1 MDLNAEIL
9 RLTAELAAAKRA
21 VEEAVTRSAGA
32 GKSLA
37 AAQAEQARLRQ
48 RVAELEAVAAQAVQ
62 ARGLADAA
70 DRRAAVA
77 VQELDAARPIRDQ
90 AAARYN
96 TLAARAAAL
105 NQQAAQIPAVQAEVS
120 THQAETSRLNTE
132 LVRVKSA
139 KPKPPVRKPGLDT
152 GIDYAE
158 LMEAWQAQVNATT
171 QARDAAAA
179 RLAAAQARL
188 AQLAPIP
195 AQAAQAQAEA
205 NAASQALAQAD
216 GRVAASA
223 QLVTTTRGE
232 AQAARARSN
241 DLDRAA
247 APLPEARAQSQAAD
261 AAAAQRGAEAQ
272 AATAAVTAAETQ
284 VVKTQAE
291 LDQRLAEQRASL
303 PQAIFGSL
311 PTDAPIALL
320 PVRLETRFVTA
331 GPGRELLVRVYP
343 DTIHVDTHEPE
354 LTAEEQLWGRH
365 FWEHAW
371 RAGDDDARL
380 EAAKTQLAQ
389 RFGEPRAAWI
399 AQALTPGNPAD
410 APAAALADDA
420 PLPKAPVFPATASRE
435 ASWTRAPHATALPD
449 RWLAVGYRDGKR
461 VIVAQS
467 KPVKPPGGADGAPLA
482 VAAAPDKAQSDPGSE
497 SGVAGL
503 LDEGSRWLV
512 DIDAALDCGMAI
524 RAPWPRNEPE
534 RLDRLLVFGV
544 RTSGD
549 ATTSARQLQALLDAH
564 HFTDGLALLEQ
575 GAASN
580 ATDAPAS
587 GGGRNDAVRLG
598 VGPTSPPADGSDGAA
613 AAGLLGLGREVFAG
627 VAGADGLEQAD
638 AQAMNTALWPATW
651 GYYLEQG
658 MAQPLS
664 DAVRGK
670 ARRHFID
677 HVRARGPASALR
689 IGRQPYGLLPATS
702 LDLWTTRPNEPGPD
716 LAPLLRTARSIWRAV
731 LARAPHVGAAGDK
744 NDVLLQIL
752 GMEARSSRFDLRSLI
767 GGQYGR
773 RLLELLGQTPQIA
786 QLDAQAGRVRGL
798 LQASGLTGQA
808 RLADVTS
815 GTLARDVFSASR
827 GSRNLADTGAA
838 VHWLLSLSAEQLR
851 QAVFPPSQE
860 PGEQPPSQLSDLLL
874 LALRHAAL
882 TEYDIAAAR
891 LLAASGQ
898 TPADA
903 RLEAEIVEADSPR
916 PWSRLATITDVD
928 ALPELGE
935 FRRSLRHMAGRPA
948 AALEGALTETLDLAS
963 HRLDAWITSL
973 ASSRLTEMRK
983 AKPMGVHL
991 GGYGWL
997 ENLTAQDAAAPRREG
1012 GYVQAPSLAHAATAA
1027 VLRSGYL
1034 AHADKAENS
1043 FAVDLSSARVRS
1055 ALWLLDGVRQ
1065 GQPMA
1070 ALLGYRFER
1079 GLHENH
1085 PGLELDKYIRL
1096 FRELEDFQGDASQ
1109 APEAAAV
1116 RATEKALADARVAL
1130 DAAKVTLANAEA
1142 AVLANKNLIDAGA
1155 QANAQKSDPKSALSQ
1170 TTASAGLAA
1179 SARDQVRNRLAAIAT
1194 DIETMQATISDL
1206 LEAERHERPYGK
1218 PPIDNSAEIDAL
1230 QQEIWALEAERGRIA
1245 PTLPGLVEQAKT
1257 WATALA
1263 NLTDQI
1269 NKAITAGNTAQGL
1282 KAGLEGQRTAAANAI
1297 PTAQALVD
1305 TSSKACLAAYD
1316 ALWAKAHE
1324 TLPAGKVIDGLALL
1338 QRWKTGKAE
1347 GRWDPQTIPFGAE
1360 VSGVRL
1366 PGPNGA
1372 DAAAWRAIAA
1382 ELDGLAD
1389 LMDAAS
1395 DLILAESVHQVVQ
1408 GNPVRSG
1415 AALEAVGRG
1424 ELPPPDFDVIRT
1436 PRTGVATTHRLLV
1449 LLAGAPL
1456 ERNGWDVAATQAR
1469 AVAEPQLDAW
1479 TGHLL
1484 GSPNRAFCRGEYF
1497 DPATGAALKPP
1508 VTLSLG
1514 ALKLAPLDYVHMSD
1528 ASGGGVLSEL
1538 EQRLVDHLLAVARPA
1553 DVPATAGV
1561 RLDFERDPTWSAD
1574 RLGAAEFLEAVRS
1587 VRDLLVNARPLA
1599 SADLTQAEAP
1609 SSAVVDLSDLRRR
1622 ADSAA
1627 ALLKAAATGIP
1638 AAPPEGANTDET
1650 LAYLRSLDLEAM
1662 RGTLLALAAFGI
1674 PGAAPAAPFDGLAE
1688 GRAALLEQSRTV
1700 GAEAGKRLARLEA
1713 LDAAADPN
1721 AAAHHL
1727 ARLAILFGDDFKI
1740 LPRWSAPNAAELE
1753 QTFAASHQLQAR
1765 GTAGADP
1772 LPAVTWVQRAAR
1784 VRDGAR
1790 RLDEALTCAEALRG
1804 DVALHFEVGQLPHV
1818 PNDRWTALPL
1828 LAGAAPAPG
1837 RLSLVAHL
1845 AGRVSPQAAP
1855 SGLFVDAKGQPVPVC
1870 GLMIDEWV
1878 EAIPNAKETT
1888 GLAFQYDQPGARA
1901 PQAVLLATP
1910 PNAEAAWRPETLEA
1924 ILLETLE
1931 LAKLRVLDLAAL
1943 QTADTTKVGLAGHFL
1958 PALTFAINAEGD
1970 AISTDFAQAATVPA

>member
-9 RLTAELAAAKRA
+9 RLTAELAAAKRSA
-21 VEEAVTRSAGA
+21 EEAATRSVGA
-32 GKSLA
+32 GQALA
-37 AAQAEQARLRQ
+37 AAQTEQARLRQ

-77 VQELDAARPIRDQ
+77 VQDLDAARPVRDQ

-105 NQQAAQIPAVQAEVS
+105 NQQAAQIPGVQAEVS
-120 THQAETSRLNTE
+120 AHQAETSRLGAE
-132 LVRVKSA
+132 LTRIKNA
-139 KPKPPVRKPGLDT
+139 KPKPPIRKPGLDT

-158 LMEAWQAQVNATT
+158 VMEAWQAQVNAAT

-205 NAASQALAQAD
+205 NAASQALAEAD
-216 GRVAASA
+216 RRIATNT
-223 QLVTTTRGE
+223 QLVATTRVE
-232 AQAARARSN
+232 AQTARARATE
-241 DLDRAA
+241 LDRAA
-247 APLPEARAQSQAAD
+247 APLPEARGQSQTAD

-272 AATAAVTAAETQ
+272 LAATALTSAQARIVQ
-284 VVKTQAE
+284 VQAE

-311 PTDAPIALL
+311 PTDTPIALL
-320 PVRLETRFVTA
+320 PVRLETRFVAA
-331 GPGRELLVRVYP
+331 GAGRELLVRVYP

-354 LTAEEQLWGRH
+354 LTPEEDLWGRH

-371 RAGDDDARL
+371 RAGDDTARL
-380 EAAKTQLAQ
+380 EAARAQLAQ

-399 AQALTPGNPAD
+399 ARALTPGNPAD
-410 APAAALADDA
+410 APAAALAEDA
-420 PLPKAPVFPATASRE
+420 PLPKALVFPKTGSRT
-435 ASWTRAPHATALPD
+435 ASWTRAPHAAALPD
-449 RWLAVGYRDGKR
+449 RWLAVGYRDGRR

-467 KPVKPPGGADGAPLA
+467 APVKPPGGADGAPLA
-482 VAAAPDKAQSDPGSE
+482 VAAAPDKAPSDPAPE
-497 SGVAGL
+497 SGAQEL
-503 LDEGSRWLV
+503 LDAGSRWLV
-512 DIDAALDCGMAI
+512 DFQAALDCGMAI

-544 RTSGD
+544 RTTGD
-549 ATTSARQLQALLDAH
+549 AAASAGRLRGLLDAH
-564 HFTDGLALLEQ
+564 HFTDGLAFLDQ
-575 GAASN
+575 GSASN
-580 ATDAPAS
+580 ATGTPTSDQ
-587 GGGRNDAVRLG
+587 GRDGAARLD
-598 VGPTSPPADGSDGAA
+598 VGPAPTPTDGSDGAA
-613 AAGLLGLGREVFAG
+613 AASLLGLGRDVFAG
-627 VAGADGLEQAD
+627 VAGADGQEQAD
-638 AQAMNTALWPATW
+638 AQAMNAALWPATW

-664 DAVRGK
+664 ETARGK

-677 HVRARGPASALR
+677 HVRGRGPAPALR

-702 LDLWTTRPNEPGPD
+702 LDLWTMRPNEPAPD

-731 LARAPHVGAAGDK
+731 LSRAPHIGAPGDK
-744 NDVLLQIL
+744 NDTLLQIL

-773 RLLELLGQTPQIA
+773 RLLELLGQTPQIE
-786 QLDAQAGRVRGL
+786 QLEAQAGRVRGL
-798 LQASGLTGQA
+798 LEANGLPGHA
-808 RLADVTS
+808 RLADATS
-815 GTLARDVFSASR
+815 GTLARDVFSADR

-838 VHWLLSLSAEQLR
+838 VHWLLSLTAEQLR

-882 TEYDIAAAR
+882 TEYDTAATR
-891 LLAASGQ
+891 LLVAAGQ
-898 TPADA
+898 ATADA
-903 RLEAEIVEADSPR
+903 RLEAEIVEADRPR
-916 PWSRLATITDVD
+916 PWDRLATLTNVD
-928 ALPELGE
+928 ALPELAE
-935 FRRSLRHMAGRPA
+935 FRQSLGHMAKRPA
-948 AALEGALTETLDLAS
+948 PALEGALTETFDLAS

-973 ASSRLTEMRK
+973 ASSRLAAMRA
-983 AKPMGVHL
+983 AKPAGVHL
-991 GGYGWL
+991 GGYGWI
-997 ENLTAQDAAAPRREG
+997 ENLAADDAAAPRRDG

-1085 PGLELDKYIRL
+1085 PGQELDKYIRL
-1096 FRELEDFQGDASQ
+1096 FRELEGFQGDTSQ
-1109 APEAAAV
+1109 APEAEAV
-1116 RATEKALADARVAL
+1116 RVAEKALADARVAL
-1130 DAAKVTLANAEA
+1130 DTARGLLASAAA
-1142 AVLANKNLIDAGA
+1142 AVLANKDLIDAGA
-1155 QANAQKSDPKSALSQ
+1155 RANAQKNDPKSALSQ
-1170 TTASAGLAA
+1170 TTTSARLAA
-1179 SARDQVRNRLAAIAT
+1179 EARDRVRNRLAAIAA
-1194 DIETMQATISDL
+1194 DIEAMQASISDL
-1206 LEAERHERPYGK
+1206 LDAERHERPYGK

-1230 QQEIWALEAERGRIA
+1230 QQEIWALEAERGQIA

-1257 WATALA
+1257 WATALT
-1263 NLTDQI
+1263 NLTNQL
-1269 NKAITAGNTAQGL
+1269 NQAITAGNTAQGL
-1282 KAGLEGQRTAAANAI
+1282 KAGLEGQRTTAANAI
-1297 PTAQALVD
+1297 TSAQALVD
-1305 TSSKACLAAYD
+1305 TSSKTCLAAYD

-1324 TLPAGKVIDGLALL
+1324 TLPAGKVVDGLALL

-1360 VSGVRL
+1360 LSGVRL
-1366 PGPNGA
+1366 PSQNGA

-1408 GNPVRSG
+1408 GNPMRSG

-1456 ERNGWDVAATQAR
+1456 ERTGWEVAPTQAR
-1469 AVAEPQLDAW
+1469 AAAEPQLDAW
-1479 TGHLL
+1479 AGHLL
-1484 GSPNRAFCRGEYF
+1484 GSPSRVFCRGEYF
-1497 DPATGAALKPP
+1497 DTATGAALKPP
-1508 VTLSLG
+1508 VTLSLA

-1538 EQRLVDHLLAVARPA
+1538 EQRLVDHLLAAARPA

-1561 RLDFERDPTWSAD
+1561 RLDFERDPAWSAD

-1587 VRDLLVNARPLA
+1587 VRDLLVNARPLTA
-1599 SADLTQAEAP
+1599 ADLAQAEST
-1609 SSAVVDLSDLRRR
+1609 SSAVIDVADLRRR
-1622 ADSAA
+1622 ADGAA
-1627 ALLKAAATGIP
+1627 ALLKAAASRIP
-1638 AAPPEGANTDET
+1638 APPAEGASAEET

-1662 RGTLLALAAFGI
+1662 RETLLALAAFGI
-1674 PGAAPAAPFDGLAE
+1674 AGAAPAAPFEGLAE
-1688 GRAALLEQSRTV
+1688 GRAALLEQSRSV
-1700 GAEAGKRLARLEA
+1700 GTEVGKRLAQLQA
-1713 LDAAADPN
+1713 LDAAADRDT
-1721 AAAHHL
+1721 AAHQL
-1727 ARLAILFGDDFKI
+1727 SRLAVLFGDAFKV

-1753 QTFAASHQLQAR
+1753 RTFAASHQLQAR
-1765 GTAGADP
+1765 GTGKADP

-1784 VRDGAR
+1784 MRDGAR
-1790 RLDEALTCAEALRG
+1790 RLDETLTFAEALRG

-1828 LAGAAPAPG
+1828 PAGAAPSPG

-1855 SGLFVDAKGQPVPVC
+1855 SGLFVDAAGRPAPVC
-1870 GLMIDEWV
+1870 GLMVDEWV

-1888 GLAFQYDQPGARA
+1888 GLAFHYDQPGARA

-1943 QTADTTKVGLAGHFL
+1943 QTAETTKVGLAGHLL
-1958 PALTFAINAEGD
+1958 PALAFAINAEGD